1 MKVFI
6 ANFGREN
13 YEWPECRRQGT
24 VATMNAVPAFEL
36 WQAGDRDG
44 YIAGRMKETTW
55 AGRKPTLPLA
65 ARWYNLMTIIS
76 ETEGDLW
83 IHRDGDRLWWTTS
96 TNAPPTFEH
105 KVEPVGGGRE
115 VVVCHKPCQPW
126 SDRAGSTLLAWAAL
140 HPKAR
145 DFLATEATLQE
156 LSADNAAY
164 ALALVE
170 GRDRSAWHSR
180 PEWRNALE
188 QAQRRGK
195 GHSEVRIASPQKMAA
210 ARMAAQA
217 FATVAVANGQ
227 QVLKTIK
234 VKEADFASKYEL
246 EEFIEEL
253 LREQEERCALTD
265 LPLGFDRRCEDKQ
278 MLASLDRIDSSGHYE
293 RGNLQ
298 VVCRFINRWKGAD
311 ADPEARRLLNVL
323 RDHWGAQAVYPGLL
337 VSAHMQGPLA

>member
-13 YEWPECRRQGT
+13 YEWPECKRRGT

-36 WQAGDRDG
+36 WRAGDRDG

-76 ETEGDLW
+76 ETRGDVW

-96 TNAPPTFEH
+96 TDAPPTFER
-105 KVEPVGGGRE
+105 KVEPVGEGRE

-126 SDRAGSTLLAWAAL
+126 SDRAGNTLLVWAAL

-164 ALALVE
+164 ALALIE
-170 GRDRSAWHSR
+170 GGNRSAWHDR
-180 PEWRNALE
+180 PIWRAEMEKAKKL
-188 QAQRRGK
+188 GK
-195 GHSEVRIASPQKMAA
+195 GHGEVRIASPQKMAA
-210 ARMAAQA
+210 ARMAATA
-217 FATVAVANGQ
+217 FATAAGANGQ
-227 QVLKTIK
+227 QVLKTVK
-234 VKEADFASKYEL
+234 VKETGFTNQYEL
-246 EEFIEEL
+246 ETFIEEL
-253 LREQEERCALTD
+253 IREQEELCALTG
-265 LPLGFDRRCEDKQ
+265 LPLGFDNVCEDKQ

-298 VVCRFINRWKGAD
+298 VVCRFVNMWKGACP
-311 ADPEARRLLNVL
+311 DPEVRRLLGVL
-323 RDHWGAQAVYPGLL
+323 KGHWGTPA
-337 VSAHMQGPLA
+337 